1 MVAAV
6 VASFVRAFLDAAID
20 DETTVTGAAAAA
32 AATIYGSARSSRVR
46 VAVPAV
52 AVVVIAMVEALVF
65 LLKVSAFDL
74 VYMIDRYVVSS
85 TLGFLFL
92 DGFRGEFTVALRVAF
107 VTFLFQSLLALFF
120 LWYGSVFERSTKLCM
135 LRK

>member
-46 VAVPAV
+46 GAVPAV

-74 VYMIDRYVVSS
+74 VYMIETSFRQRWAFYSWMDSEGSS
-85 TLGFLFL
+85 P
-92 DGFRGEFTVALRVAF
+92 VALRVAF